1 MYQDY
6 IKHIRGD
13 EYLIKWGQTTL
24 KNYLVKNKPTNE
36 EVEHV
41 LDFLVQHKGKIS
53 QMSYPEAKSLTEKWD
68 KSQQKKGQT
77 IQEKPED
84 TETLLDFGDGFKVV
98 KLIGE
103 NAYKREGFLM
113 RHCVASYYG
122 KSVEIYSL
130 RDKDNMPHCTMEKD
144 QQIKGKGN
152 GDIHPKYIGYVVQFL
167 EKVGMTVGDSEMSH
181 LGYINVEK
189 FKKEFDKETKDQLIN
204 DKYLPKNQKWID
216 KKGEEFI
223 SLEIL
228 EQIPLV
234 SKCDGSLKINF
245 ELPMFIKLS
254 VNYIF
259 KKSRK
264 ISTKNSA
271 TSGDDAHSATSGNY
285 AHSATSGDGAHSAT
299 SGYGAHSATSGY
311 GAHSATSGNGAHSAT
326 SGDDAHSATSGNGA
340 HSATS
345 GNRAHSATSGDGAHS
360 ATSGDDAHSATS
372 GNYAHSAT
380 SGNRAN
386 SATSGYG
393 AHSATSGDDAIA
405 CSVGRKA
412 SAKASL
418 GCWIVLAEWYEGEEF
433 TDAKPVA
440 IQAVQVDGKK
450 IKEDTWYKLENKKFV
465 EVKDN

>member
-6 IKHIRGD
+6 IKHIGGD

-24 KNYLVKNKPTNE
+24 KNYLDKNKPATE
-36 EVEHV
+36 EVEHI

-53 QMSYPEAKSLTEKWD
+53 QMSYLEAKSLTEKWD
-68 KSQQKKGQT
+68 KSQQKKGSSIT
-77 IQEKPED
+77 ETPKD

-103 NAYKREGFLM
+103 SAYKREGYLM

-130 RDKDNMPHCTMEKD
+130 RDKNNMPHCTMEKD

-167 EKVGMTVGDSEMSH
+167 EKVGMTVGDSEMRH

-189 FKKEFDKETKDQLIN
+189 FSKEFGKETKDQIIN
-204 DKYLPKNQKWID
+204 GKYLPKNQKWID
-216 KKGEEFI
+216 KKGEEFM

-228 EQIPLV
+228 EQTPLV

-259 KKSRK
+259 KKSRQ
-264 ISTKNSA
+264 IGTKNSA
-271 TSGDDAHSATSGNY
+271 TSGDYAHSATSGDYAHSATSGNRANSATSGDY
-285 AHSATSGDGAHSAT
+285 AHSATSGDG
-299 SGYGAHSATSGY
+299 
-311 GAHSATSGNGAHSAT
+311 
-326 SGDDAHSATSGNGA
+326 
-340 HSATS
+340 
-345 GNRAHSATSGDGAHS
+345 
-360 ATSGDDAHSATS
+360 
-372 GNYAHSAT
+372 
-380 SGNRAN
+380 AN

-418 GCWIVLAEWYEGEEF
+418 GCWIVLAEWHEGEKF
-433 TDAKPVA
+433 TDAKPIA
-440 IQAVQVDGKK
+440 IKAMQVDGKK
-450 IKEDTWYKLENKKFV
+450 IKEDT
-465 EVKDN
+465 